1 MMKPFVSYLFARGV
15 GAGSPAPCLA
25 LRPDDP
31 APAALTVLLAANGLF
46 ARLATPAL
54 HATLPLVDFDDGDA
68 VRGLDVRAAVLTHAL
83 DAAPPP
89 PPPSVDLPRLAFAVA
104 RREGRSLPIAVG
116 YGRATEP
123 GGPLIYVVAGTGVY
137 AAYATPFYAARVRVA
152 AIPPGLDLGLD
163 LVEDGVA
170 LRVPRVPAAL
180 LHRIVA
186 EALAIAR
193 ASGHEAL
200 WQVRW
205 DDGAGWSVARPA
217 QDTTP
222 GHVGYVPDGDP
233 AVLLTVHS
241 HGRHRAY
248 WSGTDDADE
257 LGCGFN
263 AVVGDLGDGL
273 RSARILVRVSV
284 FGHRL
289 ALPAAALFDGLVPI
303 ADGLTTPS
311 PGWTRQHGRDDGRDD
326 GPPLPPDA
334 AADRPDRVGHPDAAS
349 MSGDSAQRPSARG
362 TNGEGRRRGGLGRL
376 VARLR
381 GGAL

>member
-1 MMKPFVSYLFARGV
+1 MMKPFVSYLFACGV
-15 GAGSPAPCLA
+15 GTGSPAPCLA

-31 APAALTVLLAANGLF
+31 GPAALTVLLAANGLF
-46 ARLATPAL
+46 ARVTTPAL
-54 HATLPLVDFDDGDA
+54 QATLPLVDVDDGDA

-83 DAAPPP
+83 GAAPPP
-89 PPPSVDLPRLAFAVA
+89 PPPVDLPELAFAVA
-104 RREGRSLPIAVG
+104 RGAGRSLPISVG
-116 YGRATEP
+116 YGCAAEP
-123 GGPLIYVVAGTGVY
+123 GAPLTYVVAGTGVY

-163 LVEDGVA
+163 PVADGVT
-170 LRVPRVPAAL
+170 LRVPRVPASL

-200 WQVRW
+200 WLVRW
-205 DDGAGWSVARPA
+205 DDHTGWTVARPA
-217 QDTTP
+217 QDTAP

-241 HGRHRAY
+241 HGRHPAY

-263 AVVGDLGDGL
+263 AVIGDLGDGL

-303 ADGLTTPS
+303 ADGLTTP
-311 PGWTRQHGRDDGRDD
+311 PPRWTQRGGRDE
-326 GPPLPPDA
+326 GPPLPLDVDA
-334 AADRPDRVGHPDAAS
+334 DCLDRPDAVGVP
-349 MSGDSAQRPSARG
+349 GDSARRTATG
-362 TNGEGRRRGGLGRL
+362 ETNKEERRRGGLDRL
-376 VARLR
+376 VACLR
-381 GGAL
+381 GGAR